1 MDQLEYV
8 LLGKNCTCSVTV
20 RAGSLQEAI
29 LAAEARDPD
38 FTYSCVK
45 EVRKP
50 GFTHTKG
57 PYRSSNECF
66 RRRESP

>member
-8 LLGKNCTCSVTV
+8 MRGKGCACTVTV
-20 RAGSLQEAI
+20 LANSLQEAI
-29 LAAEARDPD
+29 LAAEARHWD

-50 GFTHTKG
+50 SFTHTKV
-57 PYRSSNECF
+57 PYR
-66 RRRESP
+66 